1 MFGRIFIAITLA
13 VPLFCQPKEGLLNR
27 IRSSPLP
34 PDQRQAVAAFLSAKD
49 YDHIEALM
57 TANVTSAGSA
67 AGAAELEAL
76 LGAIEFMGGRM
87 NRAAE
92 AFRRGDS
99 LATLADSDRFTLAM
113 SLVKLG
119 DAKAA
124 RTELTRLNEIH
135 PDQSLYLYWLARLDY
150 DQRLYE
156 EAVAK
161 LQLVISRDPTS
172 ARAFDNLGLSLD
184 MQGRT
189 DEALSALMKA
199 VDLNRKLSSNSPWPS
214 HNLGYLLFRLQRFH
228 EAEDNLRESLKY
240 DPQFALCHYHL
251 GRTLESLG
259 REEEAIAEYHSAGTL
274 DPMLAEPLYSL
285 GRIYRRHDRLA
296 DADNAFAEYKRR
308 KASAERN

>member
-1 MFGRIFIAITLA
+1 MFGRIFVAITLA
-13 VPLFCQPKEGLLNR
+13 VPLLGQAKESLLNR

-34 PDQRQAVAAFLSAKD
+34 PDQQQAVAASLSAKD
-49 YDHIEALM
+49 YGHIEAVM
-57 TANVTSAGSA
+57 AANVTSAGSPA
-67 AGAAELEAL
+67 SAAELEAL

-92 AFRRGDS
+92 AFRQADS

-124 RTELTRLNEIH
+124 RTELTRLDGIH

-161 LQLVISRDPTS
+161 LHLVISRDPTS

-184 MQGRT
+184 MLGRT
-189 DEALSALMKA
+189 DEALSALIKA
-199 VDLNRKLSSNSPWPS
+199 VNLNRKLSSNSPWPP
-214 HNLGYLLFRLQRFH
+214 HNLGYLFFRLQRFH

-240 DPQFALCHYHL
+240 DPRFAMCHYHL

-274 DPMLAEPLYSL
+274 DPKLAEPLYSL

-296 DADNAFAEYKRR
+296 DADSAFAEYKRR